1 MYNEHMSRCSYVHF
15 VWRCLMV
22 LDHKSCCETEGAHE
36 AKTKEVLLRMPPEDE
51 LFDLADFFKVFGD
64 STRLKILSVLLC
76 SEMCVNNIAEVLSL
90 SQSAVS
96 HQLRFLKQ
104 MKLVEARRDGKTVYY
119 SLTDSHIES
128 ILSQG
133 LEHIRE

>member
-1 MYNEHMSRCSYVHF
+1 MVSEEH
-15 VWRCLMV
+15 
-22 LDHKSCCETEGAHE
+22 KTCCEISGAHE
-36 AKTKEVLLRMPPEDE
+36 AKAEKVLSRLPAEEE

-76 SEMCVNNIAEVLSL
+76 SEMCVCNIAEILGV

-119 SLTDSHIES
+119 SLTDAHIES

>member
-1 MYNEHMSRCSYVHF
+1 
-15 VWRCLMV
+15 MV
-22 LDHKSCCETEGAHE
+22 LDHRTCCETEGAHE
-36 AKTKEVLLRMPPEDE
+36 AKTKEVLLRLPPEDE

-76 SEMCVNNIAEVLSL
+76 SEMCVNNIAEVLNL

-133 LEHIRE
+133 LDHIRE

>member
-1 MYNEHMSRCSYVHF
+1 MSLEEH
-15 VWRCLMV
+15 
-22 LDHKSCCETEGAHE
+22 KTCCEISGAHE
-36 AKTKEVLLRMPPEDE
+36 ERTKEVLSRLPSEEE

-76 SEMCVNNIAEVLSL
+76 SEMCVRNIAEILNISP
-90 SQSAVS
+90 SAVS

-119 SLTDSHIES
+119 SLTDAHIES
-128 ILSQG
+128 ILNQG

>member
-1 MYNEHMSRCSYVHF
+1 MVQEHI
-15 VWRCLMV
+15 
-22 LDHKSCCETEGAHE
+22 SCCDAEGAHE
-36 AKTKEVLLRMPPEDE
+36 AKTKEVLLQLPPEDE
-51 LFDLADFFKVFGD
+51 LFELADFFKVFGD

-76 SEMCVNNIAEVLSL
+76 SEMCVNNIAETLNL

-104 MKLVEARRDGKTVYY
+104 MKLVEARREGKTVYY

-128 ILSQG
+128 ILNQG

>member
-1 MYNEHMSRCSYVHF
+1 MEQN
-15 VWRCLMV
+15 
-22 LDHKSCCETEGAHE
+22 HKTCCEVDGAHE
-36 AKTKEVLLRMPPEDE
+36 AKTKEVLLQLPPEDE

-76 SEMCVNNIAEVLSL
+76 SEMCVNNIAEVLNL

-128 ILSQG
+128 ILNQG